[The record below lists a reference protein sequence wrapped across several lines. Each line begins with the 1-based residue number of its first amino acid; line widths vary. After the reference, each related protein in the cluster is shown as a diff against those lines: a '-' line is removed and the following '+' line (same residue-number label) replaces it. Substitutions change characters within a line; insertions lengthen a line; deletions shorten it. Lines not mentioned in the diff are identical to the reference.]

1 MSRENEISTGQ
12 KMINEDLQKTTHE
25 AQLAAYKRHEMTKQL
40 REAWT
45 QQQMLKDNEKL
56 IEKIF

>member
-1 MSRENEISTGQ
+1 
-12 KMINEDLQKTTHE
+12 MIDEDLKKTAHE

-45 QQQMLKDNEKL
+45 QQQMMKDNEKL
-56 IEKIF
+56 IDKIF

>member
-1 MSRENEISTGQ
+1 
-12 KMINEDLQKTTHE
+12 MIDEDLEKTTHE

-56 IEKIF
+56 IEKIFWETQIIRR